1 MAPTIPQALLWI
13 LGYLLTM
20 LLYTIINI
28 VVCRRR
34 FPRQSQWLSLFAML
48 LCCGGY
54 LALLARSGCLPP
66 LSFPSLPGLLAA
78 LFTAPALYLLCDC
91 GIDPLL
97 EKRFPRSEAS
107 YAQAA
112 ARLASQPVSGFF
124 QAVLLSPVMEE
135 LLMRGLLL
143 PALSPLFGPLAALL
157 LSSLLFALLH
167 FNWVQTLSA
176 LSCGL
181 ALGLL
186 SLLSGSLFCCV
197 LAHLGYNLLSFLLL
211 LRKYQKG
218 A

>member
-28 VVCRRR
+28 AVCRRR

-54 LALLARSGCLPP
+54 LTLLARSGCLPP

-97 EKRFPRSEAS
+97 D
-107 YAQAA
+107 
-112 ARLASQPVSGFF
+112 
-124 QAVLLSPVMEE
+124 
-135 LLMRGLLL
+135 
-143 PALSPLFGPLAALL
+143 
-157 LSSLLFALLH
+157 
-167 FNWVQTLSA
+167 
-176 LSCGL
+176 
-181 ALGLL
+181 
-186 SLLSGSLFCCV
+186 
-197 LAHLGYNLLSFLLL
+197 
-211 LRKYQKG
+211 RKSVV
-218 A
+218 